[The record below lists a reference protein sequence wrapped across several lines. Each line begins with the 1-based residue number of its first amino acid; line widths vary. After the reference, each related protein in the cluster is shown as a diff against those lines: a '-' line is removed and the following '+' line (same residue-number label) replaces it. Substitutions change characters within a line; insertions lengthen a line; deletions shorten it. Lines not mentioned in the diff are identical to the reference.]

1 MAQGTIL
8 YIDDDINM
16 LNSGE
21 DILVNAGYNVSL
33 AKSGS
38 QALKLLS
45 RNTGYDLILLDVDMP
60 EMDGYETFEEIRK
73 ISGCEDIPIIFLTGM
88 DAPDFEIKGL
98 KMGAADYVTKPFIKE
113 VFLARLGSRI
123 RKETQESPKEESA
136 SGYNLEKLKELEK
149 VLTPAELSV
158 VKLVAEGCTNKEIAE
173 KANYS
178 YAYVK
183 KMISGILD
191 KLYLDN
197 RNDIRHLIKE

>member
-21 DILVNAGYNVSL
+21 DILVNAGYEVSL
-33 AKSGS
+33 AKSGT
-38 QALKLLS
+38 QAVKLLS
-45 RNTGYDLILLDVDMP
+45 KNSDYDLILLDVDMP
-60 EMDGYETFEEIRK
+60 DMDGYETFEEIRK
-73 ISGCEDIPIIFLTGM
+73 IKGCEDIPIVFLTGM

-123 RKETQESPKEESA
+123 KQDTGTGLNP
-136 SGYNLEKLKELEK
+136 EKLKELEA
-149 VLTPAELSV
+149 VLTPAELSI

-191 KLYLDN
+191 KLYLNN
-197 RNDIRHLIKE
+197 RADIRHMLKEQ

>member
-8 YIDDDINM
+8 YVDDDINM

-21 DILVNAGYNVSL
+21 DILVNAGYHVSL
-33 AKSGS
+33 AKSGT
-38 QALKLLS
+38 QAIKLLS
-45 RNTGYDLILLDVDMP
+45 RNPSYDLILLDVDMP

-73 ISGCEDIPIIFLTGM
+73 INGCEDTPIIFLTGM
-88 DAPDFEIKGL
+88 DALDFEIKGL

-123 RKETQESPKEESA
+123 KPEIKETAADSGST
-136 SGYNLEKLKELEK
+136 GYNQEKLKELEK

-158 VKLVAEGCTNKEIAE
+158 VKLVADGCTNKEIAE

-183 KMISGILD
+183 KMVSGILD
-191 KLYLDN
+191 KLYLNN
-197 RNDIRHLIKE
+197 RSDIRHLIKE

>member
-21 DILVNAGYNVSL
+21 DILVNAGYEVSL
-33 AKSGS
+33 AKSGT
-38 QALKLLS
+38 QAVKLLS
-45 RNTGYDLILLDVDMP
+45 KNSDYDLILLDVDMP
-60 EMDGYETFEEIRK
+60 DMDGYETFEEIRK
-73 ISGCEDIPIIFLTGM
+73 IKGCEDIPIVFLTGM

-123 RKETQESPKEESA
+123 KQDMGTGLNP
-136 SGYNLEKLKELEK
+136 EKLKELEA

-191 KLYLDN
+191 KLYLNN
-197 RNDIRHLIKE
+197 RADIRHMLKEQ